1 MRFTLYLNV
10 KEFPE
15 RSNFLSNER
24 LTLNAQLSPKAFLA
38 VEECEMDIVGH
49 KIFVRLKDIPM
60 YISKKT
66 KDSIRNRYSHSI
78 EVGLSTEYILN
89 HVSTQLGD
97 DVDLNFF
104 KIAKI
109 VGFLHDI
116 GHTAFSHDGEV
127 ILDRML
133 LEASSSLSKPIR
145 FNANLNNFR
154 RILKYEFYE
163 NLPED
168 VQHYAYASLLKRV
181 SELDEYPE
189 YLYLKS
195 YLENAIALEENYLA
209 SKGISV
215 KNSVNKT
222 ILCQAMDI
230 ADENRYRVTDIIDSL
245 NIYSKEK
252 LQEILLRSISSEIR
266 VKDIRKFVHLKTLE
280 IPGYEEIHYD
290 KIKIKDLLIALL
302 NLSSN
307 AKTEFQNT
315 MNSISMAFNRNLI
328 LTKEAKLVPLNDEL
342 EILRR
347 DFNKIAAKY
356 IWGSKKV
363 DNIKKPY
370 NHYFIT
376 VADYFINRDFEIDLI
391 DSNTYKEELLAL
403 DKSDRSQDQY
413 LKEKLC
419 LLRNFLGGLT
429 NLKIIELY
437 KMIQLFN
444 FEVKLGYK
452 LKNGKKLIEKN
463 TVISLE
469 KKLEK
474 YSSRLKRKI

>member
-1 MRFTLYLNV
+1 
-10 KEFPE
+10 
-15 RSNFLSNER
+15 LSRE
-24 LTLNAQLSPKAFLA
+24 
-38 VEECEMDIVGH
+38 
-49 KIFVRLKDIPM
+49 
-60 YISKKT
+60 
-66 KDSIRNRYSHSI
+66 
-78 EVGLSTEYILN
+78 
-89 HVSTQLGD
+89 LGD

-109 VGFLHDI
+109 VGLLHDI

-133 LEASSSLSKPIR
+133 QEASSSLSEPIR

-154 RILKYEFYE
+154 RIQKYGFYE

-189 YLYLKS
+189 YR
-195 YLENAIALEENYLA
+195 YLETYLANAIAMEEEYLA
-209 SKGISV
+209 SKNIHV
-215 KNSVNKT
+215 KNTVNKT

-252 LQEILLRSISSEIR
+252 LQEILLRSITSEVR
-266 VKDIRKFVHLKTLE
+266 VKDIRKLVHLKTLD
-280 IPGYEEIHYD
+280 IPSFEEVNYD

-315 MNSISMAFNRNLI
+315 MNSISMAFNRNLT
-328 LTKEAKLVPLNDEL
+328 LTKDAKLVPVNDEL
-342 EILRR
+342 ELLRR
-347 DFNKIAAKY
+347 EFNKVAAKY

-363 DNIKKPY
+363 DNIKKPF

-376 VADYFINRDFEIDLI
+376 VADYFINKEFEIDLL
-391 DSNTYKEELLAL
+391 DSNTYKQAFIAL
-403 DKSDRSQDQY
+403 DAADLSENEYTKQRLS
-413 LKEKLC
+413 

-429 NLKIIELY
+429 NLKIIEIY
-437 KMIQLFN
+437 KKILLLN
-444 FEVKLGYK
+444 FENKLGIK
-452 LKNGKKLIEKN
+452 LENSEKLIEKN
-463 TVISLE
+463 RVESLE
-469 KKLEK
+469 KKLKK
-474 YSSRLKRKI
+474 YAKRVDKNHAN

>member
-1 MRFTLYLNV
+1 MNLKQT
-10 KEFPE
+10 
-15 RSNFLSNER
+15 SSLSSS
-24 LTLNAQLSPKAFLA
+24 TVS
-38 VEECEMDIVGH
+38 VIEECEMDIVGH

-89 HVSTQLGD
+89 HLSRTLGD
-97 DVDLNFF
+97 DIDLNFF
-104 KIAKI
+104 KIGKI
-109 VGFLHDI
+109 VGMLHDI

-133 LEASSSLSKPIR
+133 QEASTSLPAPIR

-154 RILKYEFYE
+154 RIQKYGFYE

-168 VQHYAYASLLKRV
+168 VQHYAYASLLKHL
-181 SELDEYPE
+181 SELEEYPE
-189 YLYLKS
+189 YDYLRG
-195 YLENAIALEENYLA
+195 YLTHAITLEEEYLA
-209 SKGISV
+209 SKDIII
-215 KNSVNKT
+215 KNSVNQT

-252 LQEILLRSISSEIR
+252 LQEILLRSITSEIR
-266 VKDIRKFVHLKTLE
+266 VKDIRKLVHLKTLE
-280 IPGYEEIHYD
+280 IPGYEHTNYD

-302 NLSSN
+302 NRSSN
-307 AKTEFQNT
+307 AKTEFQNV
-315 MNSISMAFNRNLI
+315 MNSISMAFNRNLT
-328 LTKEAKLVPLNDEL
+328 LRNDAKLVPVNEEL
-342 EILRR
+342 ERLRR
-347 DFNKIAAKY
+347 DFNKVAAKY

-363 DNIKKPY
+363 DNIKKPF

-376 VADYFINRDFEIDLI
+376 VADYFINKDFDIDLI
-391 DSNTYKEELLAL
+391 DSHTYKQALVALYVGDLSEEE
-403 DKSDRSQDQY
+403 Y
-413 LKEKLC
+413 TKERLS

-437 KMIQLFN
+437 KKILLLK
-444 FEVKLGYK
+444 FEETLGYK
-452 LKNGKKLIEKN
+452 LEKTEKLIEKN
-463 TVISLE
+463 TVQSLE

-474 YSSRLKRKI
+474 YARRLKRKL

>member
-1 MRFTLYLNV
+1 MKR
-10 KEFPE
+10 EAHHI
-15 RSNFLSNER
+15 S
-24 LTLNAQLSPKAFLA
+24 

-89 HVSTQLGD
+89 HLSRELGD
-97 DVDLNFF
+97 GIDLNFF

-133 LEASSSLSKPIR
+133 QEASSSLSTPIR

-154 RILKYEFYE
+154 RIQKYGFYD

-168 VQHYAYASLLKRV
+168 IQHYAYASLLKRV

-189 YLYLKS
+189 YIHLKTYLKH
-195 YLENAIALEENYLA
+195 AILLEEEYLA
-209 SKGISV
+209 SKNIII
-215 KNSVNKT
+215 KNAVNKT

-245 NIYSKEK
+245 NIYSKAK
-252 LQEILLRSISSEIR
+252 LQEILLRSISSKIR
-266 VKDIRKFVHLKTLE
+266 VKDVRKLVHLKTLD
-280 IPGYEEIHYD
+280 IPGYDDVHYD

-315 MNSISMAFNRNLI
+315 MNSISMAFNRNLK
-328 LTKEAKLVPLNDEL
+328 LTKEAKLVPVNDEL
-342 EILRR
+342 ELLRR
-347 DFNKIAAKY
+347 EFNKIAAKY

-363 DNIKKPY
+363 DNIKKPF
-370 NHYFIT
+370 NFYFIT
-376 VADYFINRDFEIDLI
+376 VADYFINQDFDIDLI
-391 DSNTYKEELLAL
+391 DSNTYENALLTLNDSKMDEEV
-403 DKSDRSQDQY
+403 Y
-413 LKEKLC
+413 LKEKLS

-437 KMIQLFN
+437 KKIQLLH
-444 FEVKLGYK
+444 FEAKMGVKLTNGDK
-452 LKNGKKLIEKN
+452 LVEKN
-463 TVISLE
+463 SVESFE

-474 YSSRLKRKI
+474 YQKRLKKKNNG

>member
-1 MRFTLYLNV
+1 MKRETH
-10 KEFPE
+10 
-15 RSNFLSNER
+15 RIS
-24 LTLNAQLSPKAFLA
+24 

-89 HVSTQLGD
+89 HLSRELGD
-97 DVDLNFF
+97 GIDLNFF

-133 LEASSSLSKPIR
+133 QEASASLPKPIR

-154 RILKYEFYE
+154 RIQKYGFYD

-181 SELDEYPE
+181 SEIDEYPE
-189 YLYLKS
+189 YMYLKN
-195 YLENAIALEENYLA
+195 YLKHAITMEEEYLA
-209 SKGISV
+209 SKGVSI
-215 KNSVNKT
+215 KNTVNKT

-266 VKDIRKFVHLKTLE
+266 VKDIRKLVYLKTLE
-280 IPGYEEIHYD
+280 IPGYEKVHYD

-315 MNSISMAFNRNLI
+315 MNSISMAFNRNLK
-328 LTKEAKLVPLNDEL
+328 LNKDAKLVPVNEEL
-342 EILRR
+342 ELLRR
-347 DFNKIAAKY
+347 EFNKIAAKY

-363 DNIKKPY
+363 DNIKKPF

-376 VADYFINRDFEIDLI
+376 VADYFINKDFDIDLI
-391 DSNTYKEELLAL
+391 DSHTYKQALIAL
-403 DKSDRSQDQY
+403 DVADM
-413 LKEKLC
+413 KEEEYTEERLS

-437 KMIQLFN
+437 KKIQLLN
-444 FEVKLGYK
+444 FEAKLGYK
-452 LKNGKKLIEKN
+452 LKNGEKLIEKN
-463 TVISLE
+463 TVTSLE

-474 YSSRLKRKI
+474 YNSRLKRKI

>member
-1 MRFTLYLNV
+1 MKRETH
-10 KEFPE
+10 
-15 RSNFLSNER
+15 RI
-24 LTLNAQLSPKAFLA
+24 A

-89 HVSTQLGD
+89 HLSREVGE

-104 KIAKI
+104 KMGKI

-127 ILDRML
+127 ILDRLL
-133 LEASSSLSKPIR
+133 LEASLSLETPIR

-154 RILKYEFYE
+154 RIQKYGFYD

-168 VQHYAYASLLKRV
+168 VRHYACASLLKRV

-189 YLYLKS
+189 YLYLKA
-195 YLENAIALEENYLA
+195 YLHNAIEMEEKYLA
-209 SKGISV
+209 SKGLSI
-215 KNSVNKT
+215 KNKVNKT

-252 LQEILLRSISSEIR
+252 LQEILLRSITSEIR
-266 VKDIRKFVHLKTLE
+266 VKNLRKFVSIKTLE
-280 IPGYEEIHYD
+280 LPGYETVHYD

-302 NLSSN
+302 NRSSN
-307 AKTEFQNT
+307 AKTEFQNV
-315 MNSISMAFNRNLI
+315 MNSISMAFNRNLT
-328 LTKEAKLVPLNDEL
+328 LTKDAKIVPVNEEL
-342 EILRR
+342 ELLRR
-347 DFNKIAAKY
+347 EFNKIAAKY

-363 DNIKKPY
+363 NNIKKPF
-370 NHYFIT
+370 NHYFVT
-376 VADYFINRDFEIDLI
+376 VADYFINKNFDIELI
-391 DSNTYKEELLAL
+391 DSHTYKQALLAL
-403 DKSDRSQDQY
+403 NEEDLSKDRY
-413 LKEKLC
+413 LTEKLS
-419 LLRNFLGGLT
+419 LIRNFLGGLT
-429 NLKIIELY
+429 NLKIMELY
-437 KMIQLFN
+437 KKIQLLQ
-444 FEVKLGYK
+444 FEEKLGYTLENGNK
-452 LKNGKKLIEKN
+452 LVEKHS
-463 TVISLE
+463 VDAFE
-469 KKLEK
+469 KKLNK
-474 YSSRLKRKI
+474 YAKRIR

>member
-1 MRFTLYLNV
+1 MPID
-10 KEFPE
+10 PE
-15 RSNFLSNER
+15 RLD
-24 LTLNAQLSPKAFLA
+24 LNTELSPSA
-38 VEECEMDIVGH
+38 VQIIEECEMDIVGH

-89 HVSTQLGD
+89 HLSRELGNE
-97 DVDLNFF
+97 VDLNFF
-104 KIAKI
+104 KIGKI
-109 VGFLHDI
+109 VGMLHDI
-116 GHTAFSHDGEV
+116 GHKAFSHDGEV

-133 LEASSSLSKPIR
+133 QEASSALSSPIR

-154 RILKYEFYE
+154 RIQKYGFYD

-189 YLYLKS
+189 YSYLKT
-195 YLENAIALEENYLA
+195 YLANAVALEEKYLS
-209 SKGISV
+209 SKGIV
-215 KNSVNKT
+215 IHNTVNKT
-222 ILCQAMDI
+222 ILCQAMDY

-266 VKDIRKFVHLKTLE
+266 VKDIRKLVHLKTLE
-280 IPGYEEIHYD
+280 LPGYESMHFD
-290 KIKIKDLLIALL
+290 KMKIKDLLIGLL
-302 NLSSN
+302 NRSSN
-307 AKTEFQNT
+307 AKTEFQNV
-315 MNSISMAFNRNLI
+315 MNSVSMAFNRNLA
-328 LTKEAKLVPLNDEL
+328 LTKEAKIVPVNEEL
-342 EILRR
+342 EKLRR
-347 DFNKIAAKY
+347 EFNKIAAKY

-363 DNIKKPY
+363 DNIKKPF

-376 VADYFINRDFEIDLI
+376 VADYFINHDFEIDLM
-391 DSNTYKEELLAL
+391 DSNTYKQAFIAL
-403 DKSDRSQDQY
+403 EVSEFPSEVY
-413 LKEKLC
+413 LKEKLS

-437 KMIQLFN
+437 KKILIL
-444 FEVKLGYK
+444 KLEENIG
-452 LKNGKKLIEKN
+452 LRLENTDKLIEKN
-463 TVISLE
+463 SVGSLE

-474 YSSRLKRKI
+474 YQKRLKKGKS

>member
-1 MRFTLYLNV
+1 MIRETH
-10 KEFPE
+10 
-15 RSNFLSNER
+15 RI
-24 LTLNAQLSPKAFLA
+24 A

-89 HVSTQLGD
+89 HLSRELD
-97 DVDLNFF
+97 DGVDLNFF
-104 KIAKI
+104 NIGKI

-133 LEASSSLSKPIR
+133 QEASSSLSNPIR

-154 RILKYEFYE
+154 RIQKYGFYD

-168 VQHYAYASLLKRV
+168 VQHYAYASLLKHP

-189 YLYLKS
+189 YFYLKE
-195 YLENAIALEENYLA
+195 YLANAIATEEKYL
-209 SKGISV
+209 SGKGFDIV
-215 KNSVNKT
+215 NGVNKT

-252 LQEILLRSISSEIR
+252 LQEILLRSITSEIR
-266 VKDIRKFVHLKTLE
+266 VKDLRKLVYIKTLQ
-280 IPGYEEIHYD
+280 IPGYEDINYD

-315 MNSISMAFNRNLI
+315 MNSISMAFNRNLT
-328 LTKEAKLVPLNDEL
+328 LTKEAKIVPVNEEL
-342 EILRR
+342 EKLRR
-347 DFNKIAAKY
+347 EFNKIAAKY

-363 DNIKKPY
+363 DNIKKPF

-376 VADYFINRDFEIDLI
+376 VSDYFINKDFNMELV
-391 DSNTYKEELLAL
+391 DSHTYKNALLAL
-403 DKSDRSQDQY
+403 DEKEEAY
-413 LKEKLC
+413 LQEKLS

-437 KMIQLFN
+437 KKIQLLK
-444 FEVKLGYK
+444 FEATLGYT
-452 LKNGKKLIEKN
+452 LENSEKLIEKN
-463 TVISLE
+463 SVSSLE

-474 YSSRLKRKI
+474 YSSRLKRKK

>member
-1 MRFTLYLNV
+1 
-10 KEFPE
+10 
-15 RSNFLSNER
+15 
-24 LTLNAQLSPKAFLA
+24 
-38 VEECEMDIVGH
+38 MDIVGH

-60 YISKKT
+60 YISRKT

-89 HVSTQLGD
+89 HLSRELGD
-97 DVDLNFF
+97 SVDLNFF

-109 VGFLHDI
+109 VGMLHDI

-133 LEASSSLSKPIR
+133 QEASSSLSQPIR

-154 RILKYEFYE
+154 RIQKYGFYE

-189 YLYLKS
+189 YEYLKG
-195 YLENAIALEENYLA
+195 YLAHAISLEEEYLA
-209 SKGISV
+209 SKGVSIT
-215 KNSVNKT
+215 NSVNKT
-222 ILCQAMDI
+222 ILCQAMDY

-252 LQEILLRSISSEIR
+252 LQEILLRSITSEIR
-266 VKDIRKFVHLKTLE
+266 VKDIRKLVHLKTLE
-280 IPGYEEIHYD
+280 IPGYEAVHYD
-290 KIKIKDLLIALL
+290 KIKIKELLIALL
-302 NLSSN
+302 KRSSN
-307 AKTEFQNT
+307 AKTEFQNV
-315 MNSISMAFNRNLI
+315 MNSLSMAFNRNLT
-328 LTKEAKLVPLNDEL
+328 LSKEAKLVPVNEEL
-342 EILRR
+342 ELLRR
-347 DFNKIAAKY
+347 EFNKIAAKY

-363 DNIKKPY
+363 DNIKKPF

-376 VADYFINRDFEIDLI
+376 VADYFINHDFEIDLI
-391 DSNTYKEELLAL
+391 DSHTYKQALVALYIGDLSKEE
-403 DKSDRSQDQY
+403 Y
-413 LKEKLC
+413 TKERLS

-437 KMIQLFN
+437 KKILLLKL
-444 FEVKLGYK
+444 EAKLGLK
-452 LKNGKKLIEKN
+452 LTNREKLIEKN
-463 TVISLE
+463 TVQSLE

-474 YSSRLKRKI
+474 YSKRLKRGRE

>member
-1 MRFTLYLNV
+1 MKRETHHI
-10 KEFPE
+10 
-15 RSNFLSNER
+15 S
-24 LTLNAQLSPKAFLA
+24 

-89 HVSTQLGD
+89 HVSRELGD
-97 DVDLNFF
+97 GIDLNFF

-127 ILDRML
+127 ILDGML
-133 LEASSSLSKPIR
+133 QEASSSLSKPIR

-154 RILKYEFYE
+154 RIQKYGFYD

-168 VQHYAYASLLKRV
+168 VRHYAYASLLKRA

-189 YLYLKS
+189 YMYLKK
-195 YLENAIALEENYLA
+195 YLDNAIAMEEEYLA
-209 SKGISV
+209 SKNIHI
-215 KNSVNKT
+215 KNTVNKT

-266 VKDIRKFVHLKTLE
+266 VKDVRKLVHLKTLE
-280 IPGYEEIHYD
+280 IPGYEKVHYD

-302 NLSSN
+302 KLSSN

-315 MNSISMAFNRNLI
+315 MNSISMAFNRNLK
-328 LTKEAKLVPLNDEL
+328 LTKEAKLVPVNEEL
-342 EILRR
+342 ELLRR
-347 DFNKIAAKY
+347 EFNKIAAKY

-363 DNIKKPY
+363 NNIKKPF

-376 VADYFINRDFEIDLI
+376 VADYFINKDFEIDLI
-391 DSNTYKEELLAL
+391 DSHTYKQALMAL
-403 DKSDRSQDQY
+403 DVADM
-413 LKEKLC
+413 KEETYTKERLS

-437 KMIQLFN
+437 KKIQLLN
-444 FEVKLGYK
+444 FEAKLGYK
-452 LKNGKKLIEKN
+452 LENVEKLIEKN
-463 TVISLE
+463 SVMMLE

-474 YSSRLKRKI
+474 YSSRLKRKL

>member
-1 MRFTLYLNV
+1 M
-10 KEFPE
+10 
-15 RSNFLSNER
+15 
-24 LTLNAQLSPKAFLA
+24 LNAQRSPKALIA

-89 HVSTQLGD
+89 HLSRELGD

-104 KIAKI
+104 NIGKI

-133 LEASSSLSKPIR
+133 QEASSSLSSPIR

-154 RILKYEFYE
+154 RIQKYGFYD

-168 VQHYAYASLLKRV
+168 VQHYAYASLLKHP

-189 YLYLKS
+189 YFYLKE
-195 YLENAIALEENYLA
+195 YLANAIATEEKYL
-209 SKGISV
+209 SDKGFDIV
-215 KNSVNKT
+215 NGVNKT

-252 LQEILLRSISSEIR
+252 LQEILLRSITSEVR
-266 VKDIRKFVHLKTLE
+266 VKDLRKLVYIKTLH
-280 IPGYEEIHYD
+280 IPGYENINYD

-315 MNSISMAFNRNLI
+315 MNSISMAFNRNLT
-328 LTKEAKLVPLNDEL
+328 LTKEAKIVPVNEEL
-342 EILRR
+342 EKLRR
-347 DFNKIAAKY
+347 EFNKIAAKY

-363 DNIKKPY
+363 DNIKKPF

-376 VADYFINRDFEIDLI
+376 VSDYFINKDFNMELV
-391 DSNTYKEELLAL
+391 DSHTYKNALLAL
-403 DKSDRSQDQY
+403 DEKEEAYLQD
-413 LKEKLC
+413 KLS

-437 KMIQLFN
+437 KKIQLLK
-444 FEVKLGYK
+444 FEANLGYT
-452 LKNGKKLIEKN
+452 LENSEKLIEKN
-463 TVISLE
+463 SVSSLE

-474 YSSRLKRKI
+474 YSSRLKRKK

>member
-1 MRFTLYLNV
+1 MNLKQT
-10 KEFPE
+10 
-15 RSNFLSNER
+15 SSLSSS
-24 LTLNAQLSPKAFLA
+24 T
-38 VEECEMDIVGH
+38 VTVIEECEMDIVGH

-89 HVSTQLGD
+89 HLSRTLGD

-104 KIAKI
+104 KIGKI
-109 VGFLHDI
+109 VGMLHDI

-133 LEASSSLSKPIR
+133 QEASSSLSPPIR

-154 RILKYEFYE
+154 RIQKYGFYE

-168 VQHYAYASLLKRV
+168 VQHYAYASLLKHI

-189 YLYLKS
+189 YDYLKD
-195 YLENAIALEENYLA
+195 YLTHAIVLEEEYLA
-209 SKGISV
+209 SKGVVI
-215 KNSVNKT
+215 KNTVNKT

-266 VKDIRKFVHLKTLE
+266 VKDVRKLVHLKTLK
-280 IPGYEEIHYD
+280 IPGYEHTNYD

-302 NLSSN
+302 NRSSN
-307 AKTEFQNT
+307 AKTEFQNV
-315 MNSISMAFNRNLI
+315 MNSISMAFNRNLTV
-328 LTKEAKLVPLNDEL
+328 TKNAKLVPVNEEL
-342 EILRR
+342 EHLRR
-347 DFNKIAAKY
+347 DFNKVAAKY

-363 DNIKKPY
+363 DNIKKPF

-376 VADYFINRDFEIDLI
+376 VADYFINKDFEIDLI
-391 DSNTYKEELLAL
+391 DSHTYKQALVALYVGDLSKEE
-403 DKSDRSQDQY
+403 Y
-413 LKEKLC
+413 TKERLS

-437 KMIQLFN
+437 KKILLLN
-444 FEVKLGYK
+444 LEEKLGLK
-452 LKNGKKLIEKN
+452 LANREKLIEKN
-463 TVISLE
+463 TVQSLE

-474 YSSRLKRKI
+474 YSKRLKRVRE